1 MLSEYVQNHPRT
13 LAEIVAHTF
22 IAYTLSLYDLV

>member
-1 MLSEYVQNHPRT
+1 MLSEYVQNPRT